1 MSKQFQKGFTLLEI
15 LAVISI
21 VVVLLG
27 LVIGLSSVV
36 NQRASEARAKKD
48 MVAIQKIVDDY
59 RFENDDYPPVLKDA
73 IEAAIRKSMEGAEE
87 KDIKLEL
94 KKLWFDPWGTYYQ
107 GNYDAYKK
115 TTGPDAEVIQYVYG
129 SLGRDNRA
137 GFSGVDDDKDNAR
150 DLEGGVPDQG
160 ELGFGDDI
168 TNIR

>member
-27 LVIGLSSVV
+27 LVIGLSGVV
-36 NQRASEARAKKD
+36 NQRASETRAKKD

-59 RFENDDYPPVLKDA
+59 KFENGDFPPVLKDV
-73 IEAAIRKSMEGAEE
+73 
-87 KDIKLEL
+87 LP
-94 KKLWFDPWGTYYQ
+94 KKLQFDPWGSYYLC
-107 GNYDAYKK
+107 NYDAYKK
-115 TTGPDAEVIQYVYG
+115 TTGPDAKVIQYVYG